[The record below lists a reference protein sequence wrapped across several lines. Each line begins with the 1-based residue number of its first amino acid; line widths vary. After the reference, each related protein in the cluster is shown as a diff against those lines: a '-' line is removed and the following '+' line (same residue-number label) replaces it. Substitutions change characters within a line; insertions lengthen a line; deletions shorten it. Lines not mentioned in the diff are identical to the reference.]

1 MNEIVLQ
8 NLEAGMKRQ
17 IQALPPILRPFTDQE
32 RDLPRAVVLTGQ
44 RGTGKTTFLLHHAKE
59 RHFLYF
65 SADNPVWAGDSLY
78 EIVHFIFMQGFE
90 GVIVDEVH
98 FARDWSLHLKALY
111 DDFPGRFLWASDSSS
126 LVLRAGTGDLSRR
139 FVPLIMPLL
148 SFREFVALK
157 TGKTYAVFKPFES
170 IPVVADAEL
179 LSLFR
184 EYKIHGTRPFFSEGN
199 FPERML
205 GILEKTLHSDIPFFL
220 PQITDGNIRLMNA
233 IVGTL
238 AKASIPRLQVRS
250 LCADW
255 NIGAEKLYQL
265 LFVMES
271 VGVVRIIRKENDT
284 KANTVGDKLFFGDPA
299 LYGVLDGDLGSAR
312 EAMVAAML
320 GEAGLRVEST
330 RDETI
335 GDFIVQG
342 TISIEIGGAS
352 KKIKKS
358 DFVIRDDI
366 DLPAGRALP
375 LWSLGFMY

>member
-17 IQALPPILRPFTDQE
+17 IQALPPILRPFTAHE

-65 SADNPVWAGDSLY
+65 SADNPVLAGDSLY

>member
-1 MNEIVLQ
+1 MNDNELN

-17 IQALPPILRPFTDQE
+17 ILALPSILRPFTAE
-32 RDLPRAVVLTGQ
+32 KRDLPRGLVLTGQ

-65 SADNPVWAGDSLY
+65 SADNPVLSGNSLY
-78 EIVHFIFMQGFE
+78 ETVHHIFLQGFE

-98 FARDWSLHLKALY
+98 FSRDWSLHLKALY
-111 DDFPGRFLWASDSSS
+111 DDFPDRFIWASDSSS

-139 FVPLIMPLL
+139 FVPLKMPLL
-148 SFREFVALK
+148 SFREYAALR
-157 TGKTYAVFKPFES
+157 TGKNFPVFNPFES
-170 IPVVADAEL
+170 IPVVSNSEL
-179 LSLFR
+179 LGLFR
-184 EYKIHGTRPFFSEGN
+184 EYKKHGTRPFYSEGN
-199 FPERML
+199 FPERIL

-271 VGVVRIIRKENDT
+271 VGVVRIIRKVNDT

-320 GEAGLRVEST
+320 GEAGLLLEST
-330 RDETI
+330 RDETT

-342 TISIEIGGAS
+342 RIAIEIGGAS

-366 DLPAGRALP
+366 DLPAGKALP

>member
-1 MNEIVLQ
+1 MNENMLQ
-8 NLEAGMKRQ
+8 NLEAGMKRR
-17 IQALPPILRPFTDQE
+17 ILALPPVLRPFTVKE
-32 RDLPRAVVLTGQ
+32 RVMPRALVLTGQ
-44 RGTGKTTFLLHHAKE
+44 RGTGKTTFLLHHAGK

-65 SADNPVWAGDSLY
+65 SADNPLLSGDSLY
-78 EIVHFIFMQGFE
+78 EIVRFIFLQGFE

-98 FARDWSLHLKALY
+98 FSRDWSLHLKALY
-111 DDFPGRFLWASDSSS
+111 DDFPDRFLWASDSSS
-126 LVLRAGTGDLSRR
+126 LVLREGTGDLSRR
-139 FVPLIMPLL
+139 FVSVIMPLL
-148 SFREFVALK
+148 SFREFAALK
-157 TGKTYAVFKPFES
+157 TGKPLPVFNAFES
-170 IPVVADAEL
+170 IPVVGNAEL
-179 LSLFR
+179 LGLFR
-184 EYKIHGTRPFFSEGN
+184 EYKAQGTRPFFSEGD

-271 VGVVRIIRKENDT
+271 VGVVRIIRKLNDT
-284 KANTVGDKLFFGDPA
+284 KANTAGDKLFFGDPA
-299 LYGVLDGDLGSAR
+299 LYAVLDGDPGSAR

-320 GEAGLRVEST
+320 GEAGMKVEST
-330 RDETI
+330 RDETT
-335 GDFIVQG
+335 GDFIVEG
-342 TISIEIGGAS
+342 KIAIEIGGAS
-352 KKIKKS
+352 KKIKKA
-358 DFVIRDDI
+358 DFVIQDDI
-366 DLPAGRALP
+366 DLPAGKALP